1 MYPARGIA
9 ELWQPAHTGHFDAL
23 GRLLGRTRAAL
34 LESLAEPAS
43 THTLAR
49 LHGLAPSTVS
59 EHLAV
64 LHEAGLVGRRRH
76 RHTILYHQ
84 TSLGTEL
91 ASGGQ
96 AGLPDQAPR
105 GRPGRERGRGL
116 THLGAF
122 RWLALCWRESLRCTA
137 KPSRGSAP
145 VSPWRRHMGLMDKVK
160 AQATQLAEQTR
171 QAAEQGKAKLDQAQ
185 ANRRGDQM
193 LRQLGVLVLAD
204 RTGRGAPDGQAKI
217 DQLVNDISAYER
229 ENGLNLT
236 ADPAP
241 QSGVPQQPN
250 PFGGQPQGGQPQGG
264 QPQGGQ
270 PQGGGGFQGGGQ
282 APAAAASR
290 VAAPGRSQARPD
302 SASRSSPARTPDLR
316 PADGARAEHSA
327 FPAWSICGRRPAR
340 RCGPGRSAA
349 GLAAVCRR

>member
-1 MYPARGIA
+1 
-9 ELWQPAHTGHFDAL
+9 
-23 GRLLGRTRAAL
+23 
-34 LESLAEPAS
+34 
-43 THTLAR
+43 
-49 LHGLAPSTVS
+49 
-59 EHLAV
+59 
-64 LHEAGLVGRRRH
+64 
-76 RHTILYHQ
+76 
-84 TSLGTEL
+84 
-91 ASGGQ
+91 
-96 AGLPDQAPR
+96 
-105 GRPGRERGRGL
+105 
-116 THLGAF
+116 
-122 RWLALCWRESLRCTA
+122 
-137 KPSRGSAP
+137 
-145 VSPWRRHMGLMDKVK
+145 MGLMDKVK

-250 PFGGQPQGGQPQGG
+250 PFGGQPQGGQPRAASRRAAVASRAAAR
-264 QPQGGQ
+264 PR
-270 PQGGGGFQGGGQ
+270 
-282 APAAAASR
+282 AAASR
-290 VAAPGRSQARPD
+290 AAAPGRSQARPD

-340 RCGPGRSAA
+340 RCGPGRRRPA
-349 GLAAVCRR
+349 GCCLPPMNRRSWPGCR